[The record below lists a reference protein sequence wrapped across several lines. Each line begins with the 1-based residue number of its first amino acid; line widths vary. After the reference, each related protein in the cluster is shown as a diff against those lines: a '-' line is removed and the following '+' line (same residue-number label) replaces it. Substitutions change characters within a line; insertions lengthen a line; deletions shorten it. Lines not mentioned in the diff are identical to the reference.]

1 MIIKISTASGITE
14 LSEMPTES
22 ELEEPNVSDVQ
33 EYETESNFSDLTRE
47 DLINAFGDS
56 QVTYLLSESIQ
67 SQLESGSTV
76 GEVMTNG

>member
-1 MIIKISTASGITE
+1 MIIKISTALGITE
-14 LSEMPTES
+14 LFEMPTES

-76 GEVMTNG
+76 GEVMANG